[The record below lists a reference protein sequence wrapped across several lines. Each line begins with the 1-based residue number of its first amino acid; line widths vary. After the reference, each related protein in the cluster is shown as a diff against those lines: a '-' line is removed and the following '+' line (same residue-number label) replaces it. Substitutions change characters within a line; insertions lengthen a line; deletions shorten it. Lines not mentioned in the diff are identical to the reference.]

1 MEAQQEIWKDVVGY
15 EGKYQISNYGNV
27 RSLDILLHK
36 KNGQKEFKKGKVLTP
51 QLNRVGYC
59 VYSFSRNSTHKRM
72 LAHRIVAEAFIVN
85 DDPEQRIYVDHINT
99 IRTDNRVS
107 NLRWVTAKENS
118 NNPLTKGKI
127 SKTKTGR
134 KLSPSQVEA
143 MSKSRN
149 GIPPS
154 RKCLDERSKTSRT
167 PIVQLSLDGC
177 FIAEY
182 ESQLDASRKNG
193 FNPTSINKA
202 LKGNIKLYK
211 KSKWIY
217 KNEYNK

>member
-1 MEAQQEIWKDVVGY
+1 
-15 EGKYQISNYGNV
+15 
-27 RSLDILLHK
+27 
-36 KNGQKEFKKGKVLTP
+36 
-51 QLNRVGYC
+51 
-59 VYSFSRNSTHKRM
+59 
-72 LAHRIVAEAFIVN
+72 
-85 DDPEQRIYVDHINT
+85 
-99 IRTDNRVS
+99 
-107 NLRWVTAKENS
+107 
-118 NNPLTKGKI
+118 
-127 SKTKTGR
+127 
-134 KLSPSQVEA
+134 
-143 MSKSRN
+143 MSKSRK

-154 RKCLDERSKTSRT
+154 RKCIDERSKTSRT